1 MHGLAGGVVVKTC
14 KKCLEEKELKE
25 FGLLRR
31 SSDGLSNICGECRR
45 ELDRKR
51 RHTIEFHNLPHQRRV
66 WGDQMMKH
74 LRINA
79 RDY

>member
-1 MHGLAGGVVVKTC
+1 M
-14 KKCLEEKELKE
+14 
-25 FGLLRR
+25 
-31 SSDGLSNICGECRR
+31 ECRR
-45 ELDRKR
+45 EIERER
-51 RHTIEFHNLPHQRRV
+51 RRTVEFHNLPHQRRK